1 MDISV
6 IPDYIT
12 TKEDAINWLHRH
24 GWGDYEAQ
32 LMATKWDEGIPLPDS
47 ILGTP
52 KKVIEDTKNT
62 KVKVAPTKKVIN
74 APVKKI

>member
-6 IPDYIT
+6 IPDFIS
-12 TKEDAINWLHRH
+12 TKEEAVKYLHRH
-24 GWGDYEAQ
+24 GYGDYEAQ
-32 LMATKWDEGIPLPDS
+32 LLAAKWDEGIPLPDS

-62 KVKVAPTKKVIN
+62 KVKVAPIKKVIN

>member
-32 LMATKWDEGIPLPDS
+32 LMATKWDEGIPLPAS
-47 ILGTP
+47 ILGMPKTLEETKKTKVSAAP
-52 KKVIEDTKNT
+52 AKKV
-62 KVKVAPTKKVIN
+62 VV

>member
-32 LMATKWDEGIPLPDS
+32 LMATKWDEGIPLPAS

-52 KKVIEDTKNT
+52 KTLEETKKT
-62 KVKVAPTKKVIN
+62 KISVAPTKKVAI

>member
-1 MDISV
+1 MDISI
-6 IPDYIT
+6 IPDYIN
-12 TKEDAINWLHRH
+12 TKEEAVTWLHRH
-24 GWGDYEAQ
+24 GWGNYQAQ
-32 LMATKWDEGIPLPDS
+32 QLAAKWDEGIPLPAS

>member
-6 IPDYIT
+6 IPDFIN
-12 TKEDAINWLHRH
+12 TKEEVVKYLHRH
-24 GWGDYEAQ
+24 GYGDYEAQ
-32 LMATKWDEGIPLPDS
+32 LLAAKWDEGIPLPES

-52 KKVIEDTKNT
+52 KTLEEKKQT
-62 KVKVAPTKKVIN
+62 KVAVAPAKKVTK

>member
-12 TKEDAINWLHRH
+12 TKEDVVTWLHRH
-24 GWGDYEAQ
+24 GYGDYEAQ
-32 LMATKWDEGIPLPDS
+32 LMAAKWDEGIPLPAS

-52 KKVIEDTKNT
+52 KPLEDTKNT
-62 KVKVAPTKKVIN
+62 KVKVAPVKKIIN
-74 APVKKI
+74 APTKKI